1 MCCPLFLSLTYGQR
15 MLQADFHLLICL
27 VCLRGPSWGK
37 WPSDTSLTLDNP
49 RLGEWSGERVW
60 FIFLFM
66 SCTVLK
72 HPSLV
77 PLMKHLEWE
86 ADYSKPCLS
95 VMNVQLKKITT
106 HDHTLHLAL
115 RQPVLIWDWVAL
127 TQVQAISNTMII
139 CCHTKDRLSSGN
151 SVQSVLDFKSGGISL
166 SLTDCAPL
174 ASHLCGPA
182 SSSLHKIVSRVP
194 PAFRGVHRFMP
205 LSIILWY
212 TVIKTI
218 SQLF

>member
-1 MCCPLFLSLTYGQR
+1 MTFR
-15 MLQADFHLLICL
+15 HLPDSRQPKAGWM
-27 VCLRGPSWGK
+27 VWGK
-37 WPSDTSLTLDNP
+37 GLVHFPLYVVHSIKTSL
-49 RLGEWSGERVW
+49 LGTINETSGMRGW
-60 FIFLFM
+60 LLKTM
-66 SCTVLK
+66 SFCYECAV
-72 HPSLV
+72 
-77 PLMKHLEWE
+77 
-86 ADYSKPCLS
+86 
-95 VMNVQLKKITT
+95 KKITT

-166 SLTDCAPL
+166 PLTDCAPL

-182 SSSLHKIVSRVP
+182 SSSLHKIVPRVP